1 MTTRIYDDRVDLDSN
16 DIKEFWAKRA
26 LSATGLK
33 TVLLGDDK
41 GAQAERNRKECSIL
55 EEALSGLKSLRIL
68 DIGCGIGRWVENL
81 GDKIETYT
89 GIDFTAEYV
98 RIANEK
104 YADKKD
110 VNFYEMSVC
119 NMSEEVLSKDY
130 NLVICT
136 GVLTYINDNELP
148 KIFEK
153 IRELSP
159 EYVYIQESIS
169 LMDGRLT
176 LDKFESKELKS
187 NYSAIYRTQAEYEQ
201 YFKDFDIIKTDLLL
215 DDEIGGRK
223 ETNARYWIGRTK

>member
-1 MTTRIYDDRVDLDSN
+1 MITRIYDDKVDLKSN

-41 GAQAERNRKECSIL
+41 GAQVQRNQKECSVLKDAIK
-55 EEALSGLKSLRIL
+55 ELKSLKIL

-81 GDKIETYT
+81 GERIESYT

-104 YADKKD
+104 YMDKKD

-119 NMSEEVLSKDY
+119 EMSPEILSKDY

-136 GVLTYINDNELP
+136 GVLTYINDNDIP
-148 KIFEK
+148 QIFQKIK
-153 IRELSP
+153 NLSP

-176 LDKFESKELKS
+176 LDKFESKELNS
-187 NYSAIYRTQAEYEQ
+187 NYSAIYRTQKEYEQ
-201 YFKDFDIIKTDLLL
+201 YFKEFEITKTELLL
-215 DDEIGGRK
+215 DDKIGGRK
-223 ETNARYWIGRTK
+223 ETNARYWVLKG